1 MSEIKFLNIDLE
13 IESKENIAPLVKEFE
28 KHWVVFHFSENK
40 GLYSASFET
49 AQMSTK
55 EIINEYFK
63 VIDSLNGAV
72 LELWKNCLT
81 RKFDIGFDSGHTPR
95 SFSYELSKEVLNKII
110 SIRGTI
116 NITIYPTSN
125 NENS

>member
-1 MSEIKFLNIDLE
+1 MK
-13 IESKENIAPLVKEFE
+13 PLKCPQ
-28 KHWVVFHFSENK
+28 K
-40 GLYSASFET
+40 
-49 AQMSTK
+49 
-55 EIINEYFK
+55 IINEYFK

-81 RKFDIGFDSGHTPR
+81 IKFDIGFDSGHTPR
-95 SFSYELSKEVLNKII
+95 SFSYELDKEVLNKII
-110 SIRGTI
+110 SVGGTI